1 MIESIRQRK
10 EDDAEKLLRTQFK
23 MEMLVYTQDRTY
35 SSSLKESKKEEE
47 EEENQKKSI
56 TKFDL
61 GFLYIRD
68 NHATLAELMLH
79 LKSYYKVRVD
89 HSTTYFLL
97 FSWRKT
103 LTQLSFLCSRLQVNA
118 WLTRSL

>member
-35 SSSLKESKKEEE
+35 SSSLKESKKE